1 MLTGNTVPFVSQVNA
16 LSNLVDV
23 IGSYLDKM
31 LVDPVKFRKDKLDLQ
46 CMVFTKVC
54 IFLTIADYVDIM
66 KTCRCSLEMTFTL
79 LITRVDNYIGA
90 RAKLVAQWY
99 LRNKLIA
106 QEQTRSKSLLHR
118 YNAVVKVSNFV
129 DVKVQFNITQF
140 DGIRV

>member
-1 MLTGNTVPFVSQVNA
+1 MTRADDFTGA
-16 LSNLVDV
+16 
-23 IGSYLDKM
+23 G
-31 LVDPVKFRKDKLDLQ
+31 
-46 CMVFTKVC
+46 
-54 IFLTIADYVDIM
+54 
-66 KTCRCSLEMTFTL
+66 
-79 LITRVDNYIGA
+79 
-90 RAKLVAQWY
+90 AKLAAQWY